1 MKFVWSR
8 ARAFTVA
15 ATLVAVSNAVA
26 LGGVAY
32 NRSGKPDSV
41 LQLTERELPIQY
53 WSWPDN
59 ENSAIHLELH
69 WRLAFDDYEGLL
81 GVRWL
86 TLDQLRRLG
95 FDVPA
100 AGATSDEMQR
110 SLRQPAREVFLVL
123 EYDGPAYQTMLD
135 HAHEKVRKAEA
146 ALATSGSE
154 SNVANLRG
162 AKAQVEAEQYRSSR
176 LFVVAADL
184 DSDALRQRYPDRKHY
199 AIVRGRIGL
208 RMGGVDGLVPQIIGI
223 NTDTI
228 RVPYAY
234 RALVEPYVSDR
245 SFTDREPR
253 YAATVHFGRRHEPWI
268 AQLDALTR

>member
-1 MKFVWSR
+1 MKLPWSST
-8 ARAFTVA
+8 RAFTVA
-15 ATLVAVSNAVA
+15 ATLVVVSNAVA

-32 NRSGKPDSV
+32 NRSGEPDSM

-53 WSWPDN
+53 WTWPDN

-81 GVRWL
+81 GIRWL
-86 TLDQLRRLG
+86 TPEQLRQLG

-100 AGATSDEMQR
+100 AGANPDEVQR
-110 SLRQPAREVFLVL
+110 ALRQPAREVFLAL
-123 EYDGPAYQTMLD
+123 EYDGPAYRTMLEY
-135 HAHEKVRKAEA
+135 AHEKVRKAEA

-154 SNVANLRG
+154 NNVANLRG

-184 DSDALRQRYPDRKHY
+184 DPDALRKRYPDRKHY

-208 RMGGVDGLVPQIIGI
+208 RMAGVDGLAPQIDGI
-223 NTDTI
+223 DTDTI
-228 RVPYAY
+228 RVPHAY
-234 RALVEPYVSDR
+234 RALIEPYARDR

-253 YAATVHFGRRHEPWI
+253 YAATVHFGRRQEPWI
-268 AQLDALTR
+268 VQLSRM